1 MGLTTPFMAI
11 EIAPDQAIWVTT
23 PEGAE
28 LTGYS
33 REHLEKM
40 ANKNW
45 RLPEDERVIKIRKRS
60 GRYELWLPDILKYI
74 DEIGYGPH
82 QDKN

>member
-1 MGLTTPFMAI
+1 MAI
-11 EIAPDQAIWVTT
+11 QITSDQEIWVIT

-33 REHLEKM
+33 REYLEQL
-40 ANKNW
+40 ARKNSK
-45 RLPEDERVIKIRKRS
+45 LSEDERQIKVRKRAN
-60 GRYELWLPDILKYI
+60 RYELWLPDLLRYI

>member
-1 MGLTTPFMAI
+1 MAI
-11 EIAPDQAIWVTT
+11 EIAPDQEIWVTT

-33 REHLEKM
+33 REYLEKM

-45 RLPEDERVIKIRKRS
+45 RLPEDERLIKFRS
-60 GRYELWLPDILKYI
+60 RSKRYELWLPDVLRYI

-82 QDKN
+82 QDKK